1 MKINNKNTIEF
12 HTEVEEVFEKLISDY
27 SKK

>member
-1 MKINNKNTIEF
+1 MKIKNRNDKEF
-12 HTEVEEVFEKLISDY
+12 HTEVEAVFEKLISDY